1 MDLDELIIANEAC
14 ASKLIEGIYAT
25 SSSEKEVREKYSLL
39 NECERLVIA
48 NFIADQ
54 IGRDRENY
62 DLDNAGL
69 QNAIDLW
76 HMKEDGIL

>member
-25 SSSEKEVREKYSLL
+25 SNSEKEVREKYSLL
-39 NECERLVIA
+39 NECERLVI
-48 NFIADQ
+48 
-54 IGRDRENY
+54 GRDKENY
-62 DLDNAGL
+62 DLDDAGL

>member
-1 MDLDELIIANEAC
+1 MLSWDKQNVVHSLHEQYC
-14 ASKLIEGIYAT
+14 
-25 SSSEKEVREKYSLL
+25 KEVREKYSLL

-62 DLDNAGL
+62 DLDDAGL